1 MQLSVRRISIL
12 LTMCLLAIAGG
23 EKLVAQTIRV
33 QASVN
38 SSTVGTEEAVSYT
51 LLVQGSDGSNIM
63 VPAAPTA
70 DGMTL
75 LQSVPGTQRS
85 VSITNGQMSQSFS
98 FTWTFR
104 PTREGATRI
113 EAATVNVGG
122 TDYRSQP
129 IDLRVVP
136 QSQIPARRPNSNPF
150 NRLFGS
156 PANTPQPQP
165 TELNENDIFIRAFPS
180 SRTAFQ
186 NEQIVVEYRLYFKE
200 GIQLRQSRLTDSWD
214 AEGFW
219 REELDVE
226 TRPIPRIAIENG
238 MRYNMIVLKRAAVFP
253 TRAGPMSIDPLK
265 IESEALLP
273 FGSRDPFQSLFSLRT
288 RFTPVQLASSTV
300 NVEARPLPAGAPA
313 GFNGAVG
320 SYAMTVVPDRTQL
333 EVGESI
339 QLTVTISGRGNLA
352 TLDAPELDIPAAF
365 ELYDPQVTTT
375 LDRSGSQLS
384 GRKTFRY
391 VLIARSNGT
400 FEIPAVDFTF
410 FDPSSTRFRTTSSS
424 VVVVTVTGTAST
436 PDVVVATT
444 NGMPVNDFAPLFV
457 SSSNWKRV
465 ETYSLHNRLWPYL
478 LVFLPLLML
487 GSAVVYQ
494 RRRDRYDKDVTWA
507 RGRRAHPLSR
517 KNLKRAMVLL
527 KSGDTTGYF
536 EELERAVLG
545 FIGNRLNVAE
555 RGQTREQLGQVLLD
569 AGVDQSLRTK
579 LRVFLDTCDKGR
591 FAPASISGENKE
603 EAFDE
608 ASAII
613 PDIDEQVSG

>member
-23 EKLVAQTIRV
+23 EKLNAQTIRV
-33 QASVN
+33 QASV
-38 SSTVGTEEAVSYT
+38 SSNTVGTEEAVSYT
-51 LLVQGSDGSNIM
+51 LLVQGSDGSNIL
-63 VPAAPTA
+63 VPTAPGA

-113 EAATVNVGG
+113 GAATVNVGG
-122 TDYRSQP
+122 ADYHSQP

-136 QSQIPARRPNSNPF
+136 QSQIPARRPTGNPF
-150 NRLFGS
+150 NRLFSS
-156 PANTPQPQP
+156 PINTPQSQP
-165 TELNENDIFIRAFPS
+165 TELNENDIFIRAIPT

-186 NEQIVVEYRLYFKE
+186 NEQIIVEYRLYFKE

-253 TRAGPMSIDPLK
+253 TRAGAMSIDPLK

-273 FGSRDPFQSLFSLRT
+273 FASRDPFQSLFSLRT

-320 SYAMTVVPDRTQL
+320 SYTMTVAPDRTQL

-339 QLTVTISGRGNLA
+339 QLTVTVSGSGNLA
-352 TLDAPELDIPAAF
+352 TLDAPVLDIPAAF

-375 LDRSGSQLS
+375 LDRSGSRLS
-384 GRKTFRY
+384 GRKTFQY
-391 VLIARSNGT
+391 VLIPRSNGT
-400 FEIPAVDFTF
+400 FEIPAVEFTF
-410 FDPSSTRFRTTSSS
+410 FDPSSLRFRTRSSS
-424 VVVVTVTGTAST
+424 PVSIMVTGTAST
-436 PDVVVATT
+436 PDIVVATT

-457 SSSNWKRV
+457 ASSNWKRV
-465 ETYSLHNRLWPYL
+465 ETHSLHNRFWPYL
-478 LVFLPLLML
+478 MVLLPVLML
-487 GSAVVYQ
+487 GGAVMYQ
-494 RRRDRYDKDVTWA
+494 RRRDKYDRDVTWG

-555 RGQTREQLGQVLLD
+555 RGQTREQLGQVLVA
-569 AGVDQSLRTK
+569 AGVDQSLRTR
-579 LRVFLDTCDKGR
+579 LRILLDTCDQGR
-591 FAPASISGENKE
+591 FAPASISPENKE

>member
-23 EKLVAQTIRV
+23 EKLIAQTIRV

-51 LLVQGSDGSNIM
+51 LLVQGSDGSNIL
-63 VPAAPTA
+63 VPTAPTA

-98 FTWTFR
+98 FTWTYR

-113 EAATVNVGG
+113 GAATVNVGG
-122 TDYRSQP
+122 TDYHSKP

-136 QSQIPARRPNSNPF
+136 QSQIPARRATGNPF

-156 PANTPQPQP
+156 PINTPQPRP
-165 TELNENDIFIRAFPS
+165 AELSENDIFIRAFPS

-226 TRPIPRIAIENG
+226 TRPIPRIAIDNG
-238 MRYNMIVLKRAAVFP
+238 MRYNMIVLKRAALFP
-253 TRAGPMSIDPLK
+253 TRAGAMSIDPLK

-313 GFNGAVG
+313 SFSGAVG

-339 QLTVTISGRGNLA
+339 QLTVTVSGRGNLA
-352 TLDAPELDIPAAF
+352 TLDAPILDIPAAF

-375 LDRSGSQLS
+375 LDRSGSRLS
-384 GRKTFRY
+384 GKKTFKY
-391 VLIARSNGT
+391 VLIPRSNGT
-400 FEIPAVDFTF
+400 FQIPTVDFTF
-410 FDPSSTRFRTTSSS
+410 FDPSGERYRTRSSS
-424 VVVVTVTGTAST
+424 PIVITVTGTAST

-465 ETYSLHNRLWPYL
+465 ETHPLHNRLWPYL
-478 LVFLPLLML
+478 LIFLPLLVL
-487 GSAVVYQ
+487 GSAVMYQ

-555 RGQTREQLGQVLLD
+555 HGQTREQWGQVLLA
-569 AGVDQSLRTK
+569 AGVDQPLRTR
-579 LRVFLDTCDKGR
+579 LRAFLDTCDQGR
-591 FAPASISGENKE
+591 FAPASISLENKE

>member
-23 EKLVAQTIRV
+23 EKLNAQTIRV
-33 QASVN
+33 QASV
-38 SSTVGTEEAVSYT
+38 SSNTVGTEDAVSYT
-51 LLVQGSDGSNIM
+51 LLVQGSDGSNIL
-63 VPAAPTA
+63 VPTAPGA

-113 EAATVNVGG
+113 GATTVNVGG
-122 TDYRSQP
+122 TDYHSQP
-129 IDLRVVP
+129 IELRVVP
-136 QSQIPARRPNSNPF
+136 QSQIPARRPTGNPF
-150 NRLFGS
+150 SRLFSS
-156 PANTPQPQP
+156 PINTPQPQP
-165 TELNENDIFIRAFPS
+165 TELNENDIFIRAIPT

-186 NEQIVVEYRLYFKE
+186 NEQIIVEYRLYFKE

-238 MRYNMIVLKRAAVFP
+238 LRYNMIVLKRAAVFP
-253 TRAGPMSIDPLK
+253 TRAGAMSIDPLK

-273 FGSRDPFQSLFSLRT
+273 FASRDPFQSLFSLRT

-313 GFNGAVG
+313 SFNGAVG
-320 SYAMTVVPDRTQL
+320 SYTMTVVPDRTQL

-339 QLTVTISGRGNLA
+339 QLTVTVSGRGNLA
-352 TLDAPELDIPAAF
+352 TLDAPVLDIPAAF

-375 LDRSGSQLS
+375 LDRSGSRLS
-384 GRKTFRY
+384 GRKTFQY
-391 VLIARSNGT
+391 VLIPRSNGT
-400 FEIPAVDFTF
+400 FEIPAVEFTF
-410 FDPSSTRFRTTSSS
+410 FDPSGPRFRTRSSS
-424 VVVVTVTGTAST
+424 GVTITVTGTAST
-436 PDVVVATT
+436 PDIVVATT

-457 SSSNWKRV
+457 ASSNWKRV
-465 ETYSLHNRLWPYL
+465 ETHPLHNRLWPYL
-478 LVFLPLLML
+478 MVLLPLLML
-487 GSAVVYQ
+487 GGAVMYQ
-494 RRRDRYDKDVTWA
+494 RRRDRYDRDVTWA

-555 RGQTREQLGQVLLD
+555 RGQTREQLGQVLLA
-569 AGVDQSLRTK
+569 AGVDQSLRTR
-579 LRVFLDTCDKGR
+579 LRVLLDTCDQGR
-591 FAPASISGENKE
+591 FAPASISPENKE

-613 PDIDEQVSG
+613 PDIDEQVSE

>member
-23 EKLVAQTIRV
+23 EKLIAQTIRV

-51 LLVQGSDGSNIM
+51 LLVQGSDGSNIL
-63 VPAAPTA
+63 VPTAPTA

-113 EAATVNVGG
+113 GAATVNVGG

-136 QSQIPARRPNSNPF
+136 QSQISARRPNSNPF

-156 PANTPQPQP
+156 PINTPQPQP

-253 TRAGPMSIDPLK
+253 TRAGAMSIDPLK

-313 GFNGAVG
+313 SFSGAVG

-339 QLTVTISGRGNLA
+339 QLSVTISGRGNLA
-352 TLDAPELDIPAAF
+352 TLDAPKLDIPAAF

-384 GRKTFRY
+384 GKKTFKY
-391 VLIARSNGT
+391 VLIPRSNGT

-410 FDPSSTRFRTTSSS
+410 FDPSGERFRTRSSS

-465 ETYSLHNRLWPYL
+465 ETHPLHNRLCPYL
-478 LVFLPLLML
+478 LVFLPLLVL
-487 GSAVVYQ
+487 GSAVMYQ

-555 RGQTREQLGQVLLD
+555 RGQTREQLGQVLLA
-569 AGVDQSLRTK
+569 AGVDQSLRTR
-579 LRVFLDTCDKGR
+579 LRALLDTCDQGR
-591 FAPASISGENKE
+591 FAPASISPENKE

-613 PDIDEQVSG
+613 PDIDEQVAG